1 MEELVRYSVLFR
13 SLDDEAAEALRAS
26 MYEVRFRQGAVVF
39 TEGDPGDSVYLVV
52 SGQIK
57 LARTGAGRRESLL
70 AVLGPSQVFG
80 ELSLIDLGQRDATA
94 TALTDLAMLQLSHPD
109 LDRWLNERPIITL
122 GLLTQLARRLR
133 RANDVVGDLV
143 FADVPTRVARTLVDL
158 TARFSVD
165 VPPDPEHPS
174 DPAGA
179 VRVEHGLTQTDLAQ
193 LVGAARETVNKSLA
207 TFVARGWIR
216 LEQRAVIVLDSA
228 ALQERAR

>member
-1 MEELVRYSVLFR
+1 MHELVRNSVLFR
-13 SLDDEAAEALRAS
+13 SLDDEAAEALHAS
-26 MYEVRFRQGAVVF
+26 MREVHLRQGEVVF
-39 TEGDPGDSVYLVV
+39 SEGDPGDCVYLVV

-57 LARTGAGRRESLL
+57 LVRTGVGRRESLL
-70 AVLGPSQVFG
+70 AVLGPGQVFG
-80 ELSLIDLGQRDATA
+80 ELSLVDLGQRDATA
-94 TALTDLAMLQLSHPD
+94 TAVSDLEMLRLSHDD
-109 LDRWLNERPIITL
+109 LERWLDERPMITL

-158 TARFSVD
+158 TARFSV
-165 VPPDPEHPS
+165 PAPEEDP
-174 DPAGA
+174 GA

-216 LEQRAVIVLDSA
+216 LEQRAVVVLDPA